1 MRARWISAFAC
12 IHFVMRG
19 MRGMRGMHGMHG
31 MHSANE
37 VTRGMHFGEWRK
49 SYLLRGLSGRPGRA
63 THITSSSCTVM
74 HCHALPGDRPGMPHK
89 RPGTHALGQAGHA
102 LDTA

>member
-19 MRGMRGMHGMHG
+19 MQGMRGMRG

-49 SYLLRGLSGRPGRA
+49 SILLRGLSGRPARA
-63 THITSSSCTVM
+63 THIQS
-74 HCHALPGDRPGMPHK
+74 
-89 RPGTHALGQAGHA
+89 
-102 LDTA
+102 